1 MPAHLGT
8 RAVADA
14 VLHLV
19 QEPAD
24 MLNKAIEDKEGC
36 NIWGWLDVQR
46 VAGNFHLGVHA
57 SSYFM
62 LKSVSRCLCSL
73 SSPWLQR

>member
-1 MPAHLGT
+1 MS
-8 RAVADA
+8 
-14 VLHLV
+14 HLV

-24 MLNKAIEDKEGC
+24 LLNKAIEDKEGC

-62 LKSVSRCLCSL
+62 LKSVSRCCSSL
-73 SSPWLQR
+73 